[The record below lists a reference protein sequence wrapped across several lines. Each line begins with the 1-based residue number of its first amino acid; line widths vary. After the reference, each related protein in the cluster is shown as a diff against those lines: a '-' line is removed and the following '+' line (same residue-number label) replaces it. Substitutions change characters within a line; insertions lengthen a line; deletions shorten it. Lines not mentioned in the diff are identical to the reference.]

1 MSAPYFA
8 LSPRSSWC
16 GVAGPVFCSVPTW
29 GAVCVGR
36 WSPVAFFLR
45 GLGFV
50 QSQFGNGSVWDL
62 PFGVSS
68 PVRLCAVAARGARLF
83 GFSLG
88 FCRPYLAVAPGRCG
102 GGWGVVV
109 LATA

>member
-16 GVAGPVFCSVPTW
+16 GVAGP
-29 GAVCVGR
+29 
-36 WSPVAFFLR
+36 AFFLR